1 MDAYG
6 NTGNFMLHLARLC
19 HNVEELRIIS
29 FFLSCHSFTWRLPIS
44 KGIWLEQF
52 LRMPDPDAA
61 DFPEIW
67 TYLLRQQEL
76 RKLGVLIY
84 CKKLVDR
91 RLAVLNSVNDPRY
104 RRSRTVK

>member
-6 NTGNFMLHLARLC
+6 NTGNLMLHLVRLC
-19 HNVEELRIIS
+19 HNDEELHIFS
-29 FFLSCHSFTWRLPIS
+29 FFLSCHSFTWRLPSS

-52 LRMPDPDAA
+52 LRMPDLDAA
-61 DFPEIW
+61 DLPEIW

-84 CKKLVDR
+84 CKKLVDQ
-91 RLAVLNSVNDPRY
+91 RLAVLNSVNDPRH